1 MVVVSIP
8 GLAATNSQRVEL
20 LTVFLLPL
28 RGFMGVACFFVML

>member
-28 RGFMGVACFFVML
+28 RGFMGAACFFVIL